1 MQASDPREM
10 FGQMLGQVSRL
21 WRAEIDQRLAPYGLT
36 ESRWRI
42 LLQLSRVQ
50 EPVTQTTLARTLNVQ
65 GPTLVRSLDWL
76 ASQGLIERHATSG
89 DRRVKTVH
97 LTPKATPILER
108 IQSVAGQVRG
118 EILAGIAADDLQTCL
133 EVFERIVGRLGT
145 TTADDDRQL
154 IFSKDT

>member
-1 MQASDPREM
+1 MQDSDPREI
-10 FGQMLGQVSRL
+10 FGQMLGQVARL

-42 LLQLSRVQ
+42 LLQLSRAQ
-50 EPVTQTTLARTLNVQ
+50 EAVTQTTLARAINVQ

-76 ASQGLIERHATSG
+76 ASQGLIERRATSG

-97 LTPKATPILER
+97 LTPKATPVLER
-108 IQSVAGQVRG
+108 IQSVASKVRG

-133 EVFERIVGRLGT
+133 NVFERIVGRLGST
-145 TTADDDRQL
+145 VVDDDRGL
-154 IFSKDT
+154 TFSKDT